1 MMLSKIYIEMSIK
14 WKKCWG
20 VVLIIKRNLYSMFE
34 CLVEEDSIVNREE
47 IIMPENNEK
56 IMISDLHVMYGLS
69 FILKSDLVNW

>member
-1 MMLSKIYIEMSIK
+1 
-14 WKKCWG
+14 
-20 VVLIIKRNLYSMFE
+20 MFE